1 MKVEIRVTQPPA
13 NEYLEP
19 PEMEKARIDPPLE
32 PSKRVALPT
41 HCNFWP
47 QEL

>member
-1 MKVEIRVTQPPA
+1 MKVEIGVMQPPA

-32 PSKRVALPT
+32 PSNRVALPI

-47 QEL
+47 QDL